1 MTKLSLSG
9 WSPHPHCCLCVSL
22 FLWPWTYWL
31 HSFTAQHPALS
42 VPGSLFTP
50 SSLNITL
57 PPHAQYAMYM
67 EKKKKAN
74 PHLALNFSDFSLKIF
89 KLLKIPLF
97 MVMLS
102 GVGILLFGSFILSY
116 LLLLPFRVCSED
128 QEEGH
133 PLGTCSILGAVP
145 NPLHPNLHPNK
156 ISVESYARSSFWSVA
171 PPGLPLSSLNE
182 MPWALE
188 LKKGDLQVA
197 ISVLWLLVE

>member
-1 MTKLSLSG
+1 MVATSSLLPLCVPISLTMDLLTSQFHSTASRTVCSRLSLYSFKPKYH
-9 WSPHPHCCLCVSL
+9 SPPTCTVCHVH
-22 FLWPWTYWL
+22 
-31 HSFTAQHPALS
+31 
-42 VPGSLFTP
+42 G
-50 SSLNITL
+50 
-57 PPHAQYAMYM
+57 
-67 EKKKKAN
+67 KKKKAN